1 MSDSARISPTAHYTG
16 YVWARAGLSH
26 PELVTRE
33 GRVLFE
39 TVRPAMIASGL
50 LGGAQLE
57 SYLLTRHRAIDVLLE
72 QAIGSGG
79 VSQVLE
85 IACGLSPRG
94 WRFAQRYRERI
105 TYVEADLPDMA
116 ARKRAALERMGS
128 LGPAHRVEVV
138 DALSDESFAALV
150 STLEPARG
158 LAIVTE
164 GLTGYLTPEQLDGLW
179 GRCASTLGA
188 FSAGRYLSDLH
199 VGEGQPLQVRAF
211 RVVLSAFV
219 RGTVHLHYGTRAQ
232 AQDALRRAG
241 FATAT
246 VHPAAALAPETRGP
260 GAELV
265 SIVEAST
272 ASRAGAQRESE

>member
-39 TVRPAMIASGL
+39 SVRPAMIASGL
-50 LGGAQLE
+50 LGGARLE
-57 SYLLTRHRAIDVLLE
+57 PYLLTRHRAIDVLLE
-72 QAIGSGG
+72 QAIDSGG

-94 WRFAQRYRERI
+94 WRFAQRYGARI
-105 TYVEADLPDMA
+105 TYVEADLPGMA
-116 ARKRAALERMGS
+116 KRKRAALERIGT

-164 GLTGYLTPEQLDGLW
+164 GLTGYLTPEQLEGLW
-179 GRCASTLGA
+179 GRCAGTLGA

-199 VGEGQPLQVRAF
+199 VGEEQPPQVRAF
-211 RVVLSAFV
+211 ASCSRRSSAARSTCTTGPARRRTTRSGAPASPRPRCTR
-219 RGTVHLHYGTRAQ
+219 RGRS
-232 AQDALRRAG
+232 RR
-241 FATAT
+241 
-246 VHPAAALAPETRGP
+246 RP
-260 GAELV
+260 GDPGRSWCL
-265 SIVEAST
+265 
-272 ASRAGAQRESE
+272 